1 MQCPYYASCKAFGP
15 FNGTCVCNEQVPNY
29 EDQVCSTD
37 DVTYQN
43 TFSLQKDSC
52 LKHRN
57 IIFKKPGTCE
67 RKLKKKKEKKEKGK
81 TEVVTLGLDCENR
94 GKVCNGCQLRQ
105 ALQHCRGRENVHV
118 QPLPRARN
126 AQPVPG
132 AGNHPCNHGQRVPK
146 YSTITNV
153 RNHVTG
159 VKDG

>member
-67 RKLKKKKEKKEKGK
+67 RKLKKKKGKKGK
-81 TEVVTLGLDCENR
+81 RKDRSSHTWIGLW
-94 GKVCNGCQLRQ
+94 K
-105 ALQHCRGRENVHV
+105 
-118 QPLPRARN
+118 PRKSM
-126 AQPVPG
+126 
-132 AGNHPCNHGQRVPK
+132 QRVPTAASVTTLSRAGK
-146 YSTITNV
+146 CTCATITKSEK
-153 RNHVTG
+153 RAAGTRRGKPSMQPRTTSAKIFNHNKRT
-159 VKDG
+159 KSCNRC